1 MLQVIGIVILIM
13 LFMFTLQVMSVRR
26 IENCM
31 LKGFWKGSPSFVK
44 DAELDLFLIYIG
56 GGGMLS
62 SKRAGYILMKNDSGL
77 IINNPVEFSFSSGG
91 SLRPGMC
98 PCREYNISIDWLGEE
113 PSGCFP
119 SEQELYYYP
128 ESGKLVFAQE
138 ELVYGVFYKD
148 HTITD
153 VDELMPEAIE
163 KIEHE
168 GGENI

>member
-1 MLQVIGIVILIM
+1 MLQVIGIVILIL
-13 LFMFTLQVMSVRR
+13 LFIFTLQVMSTRR
-26 IENCM
+26 TENCM

-56 GGGMLS
+56 DGSTLS
-62 SKRAGYILMKNDSGL
+62 SKRPGYILMKNESGL

-98 PCREYNISIDWLGEE
+98 PCREYNITIDWLKET
-113 PSGCFP
+113 PPDFFP

-128 ESGKLVFAQE
+128 EHGKLVFAE
-138 ELVYGVFYKD
+138 EESVYGVLYKD
-148 HTITD
+148 HTISD
-153 VDELMPEAIE
+153 VDSLMPDAIE